1 MKKMAAF
8 LLSAALLFSFAGCSE
23 SAPIEVS
30 RPDWATDPTPTPDVS
45 TAESVKIG
53 ETFSIAG
60 THVGSWDDGDGPPEP
75 GKLEVTVLGYKVY
88 DHYSDTGIPKEEFS
102 CGTEFDIEETPL
114 VMVEMKI
121 KKVSGVKKDTGRESR
136 ENITSFQLFS
146 KEQLQWCEENE
157 MQPMGELVGYFSGHG
172 DWEADYKGYTYY
184 WLEVGEE
191 KTYQLG
197 FFLNDPNGRWGGK
210 EYLTSVDSGLM
221 MGVDTGGLGHIGLYV
236 DLET

>member
-8 LLSAALLFSFAGCSE
+8 LLSAALLFGFAGCSE
-23 SAPIEVS
+23 TAPEEFS
-30 RPDWATDPTPTPDVS
+30 KPDWWVEPTPTPDLSSV
-45 TAESVKIG
+45 EPVKIG
-53 ETFSIAG
+53 ETFNVAGRSIG
-60 THVGSWDDGDGPPEP
+60 DWDNGPPER

-136 ENITSFQLFS
+136 ELISCFELFS

-157 MQPMGELVGYFSGHG
+157 MQPMGEMCDYFSGHG
-172 DWEADYKGYTYY
+172 DWDADYKGYHYY
-184 WLEVGEE
+184 WLDIGEE

-197 FFLNDPNGRWGGK
+197 FFLNDPNSRWGGK

-221 MGVDTGGLGHIGLYV
+221 MGFTSNSNGHVVGYV